1 MFRGWRCRWSWR
13 RSCLLSPASTTSN
26 KLEINEEKKKKKK
39 EKEGGERRKKM
50 NEERSSERERERRI
64 RECKGT
70 RNRDE
75 RRKQG
80 ETSTS
85 ERRKKGGPD
94 SFAYDGQW
102 RQPSSEYVPL
112 SISFHLLRIE
122 CGYAFSL
129 SREKR
134 ERRVFLSAIE
144 SERIFSGG
152 ERARWKRK
160 KKREKRKLDRDSK
173 MLVCYS
179 LVAHVLKADE
189 TRRCGFFFLF
199 LNSYF

>member
-1 MFRGWRCRWSWR
+1 M
-13 RSCLLSPASTTSN
+13 
-26 KLEINEEKKKKKK
+26 KKKKKKK
-39 EKEGGERRKKM
+39 EKGRGERRKKM

-70 RNRDE
+70 RNRDG
-75 RRKQG
+75 RKKQG

-85 ERRKKGGPD
+85 ERAKRRKKGGPD

-199 LNSYF
+199 LNS

>member
-39 EKEGGERRKKM
+39 EKEGAERRKKM

-70 RNRDE
+70 RNRDG
-75 RRKQG
+75 RKKQG

>member
-1 MFRGWRCRWSWR
+1 M
-13 RSCLLSPASTTSN
+13 
-26 KLEINEEKKKKKK
+26 KKKKK
-39 EKEGGERRKKM
+39 RKKKRRGGKKKK
-50 NEERSSERERERRI
+50 NERGTLERERRI

-70 RNRDE
+70 RNRDG